1 MKFIKIL
8 VVAAFAATFL
18 NSEEVSVF
26 DMGNINNENPQGLTE
41 NEQVLLKNRQKV
53 ADVATGLDNT
63 NESLEGLKTVLE
75 GTNAQIANL
84 DRKSVV

>member
-1 MKFIKIL
+1 M
-8 VVAAFAATFL
+8 AAFVATFL

-63 NESLEGLKTVLE
+63 NESL
-75 GTNAQIANL
+75 
-84 DRKSVV
+84 